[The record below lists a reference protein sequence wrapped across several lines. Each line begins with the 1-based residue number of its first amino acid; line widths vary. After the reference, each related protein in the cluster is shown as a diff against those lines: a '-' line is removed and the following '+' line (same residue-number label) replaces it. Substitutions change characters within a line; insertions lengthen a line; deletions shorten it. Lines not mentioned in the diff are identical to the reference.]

1 MRRFPFD
8 SAPTEWLSRRRWRA
22 VGLGAL
28 ALVVVV
34 TVGLAYLSSNVI
46 PARKPP
52 VVPSTNPVL
61 VTSNPVTYDFVTP
74 LVGWAV
80 ETFGTPPGPAGEF
93 RVFKTTDGAK
103 HWQMQLDLGS
113 SFGGFVPVS
122 VQFLD
127 QEHGFIGVGDPF
139 EQLNR
144 TTDGGATWNSLP
156 LPSDSARVGGFG
168 FSDTSHGWL
177 LAGRQVFH
185 LYETLDAGNSWQRLP
200 DPPAD
205 AASLRVRNPN
215 DAWIASAGVDLP
227 HVYTSSD
234 SGRSW
239 QRHDLP
245 APPGGP
251 FRAGVAFQVLEDLL
265 PGAGAVVAAFCE
277 CTPSGPFY
285 FTSNDHDISWK
296 YIPPP
301 PGAVA
306 YQDASHWW
314 AMKGTS
320 LFKTSNE
327 GLTWTVVTSAL
338 PDWQFV
344 PHVIDPRHAWAL
356 IFVVG
361 GYGLALTNDG
371 GLHWIRGAVPP
382 SARPFAA
389 S

>member
-1 MRRFPFD
+1 MGRFRID
-8 SAPTEWLSRRRWRA
+8 SMPPNHLSPRGQRA
-22 VGLGAL
+22 VSLGVL
-28 ALVVVV
+28 AVVVIAV
-34 TVGLAYLSSNVI
+34 AAFAYLRSTTSATI
-46 PARKPP
+46 KQTPA
-52 VVPSTNPVL
+52 VPSTNPVL
-61 VTSNPVTYDFVTP
+61 ITSNPVTYDFVTP
-74 LVGWAV
+74 SIGWAV
-80 ETFGTPPGPAGEF
+80 EVGPAGEF

-113 SFGGFVPVS
+113 SFAGFVPVS

-127 QEHGFIGVGDPF
+127 QEHGFIGAGDPF

-168 FSDTSHGWL
+168 FSDTNHGWL

-205 AASLRVRNPN
+205 ASSLKVRNPN
-215 DAWIASAGVDLP
+215 DAWMASAGLDIP

-245 APPGGP
+245 TPPGGP
-251 FRAGVAFQVLEDLL
+251 LRAGVAFQVLEDLL
-265 PGAGAVVAAFCE
+265 PGAGAVVAVSCE
-277 CTPSGPFY
+277 CAPSGPFY
-285 FTSNDHDISWK
+285 FTSNDQGVSWK

-320 LFKTSNE
+320 IFKTSNE
-327 GLTWTVVTSAL
+327 GLTWTMVTSAL

-361 GYGLALTNDG
+361 GYGLALTDDAG
-371 GLHWIRGAVPP
+371 VHWTRANVP
-382 SARPFAA
+382 SAQ
-389 S
+389 